1 MTRNILLDPKLVP
14 GGGACEMALANILN
28 EQAKSV
34 TGVEQWPYKAI
45 AKSLEVIPRTLIQNC
60 GANTIR
66 TLTTLRAKHATNQ
79 NSSWGVDGEKGVL
92 ADMRD
97 LCIWDPLSVK
107 LQVRHS

>member
-1 MTRNILLDPKLVP
+1 MEPLLVP

-66 TLTTLRAKHATNQ
+66 TLTTLRAKHATGQ
-79 NSSWGVDGEKGVL
+79 NYSWGVDGEKGVL
-92 ADMRD
+92 ADMQE
-97 LCIWDPLSVK
+97 LSIWDPLSVK
-107 LQVRHS
+107 LQVCV

>member
-1 MTRNILLDPKLVP
+1 MP

-45 AKSLEVIPRTLIQNC
+45 AKALEVIPRTLIQNC

-66 TLTTLRAKHATNQ
+66 TLTTLRAKHATSQ
-79 NSSWGVDGEKGVL
+79 NYSWGVDGEKGVL
-92 ADMRD
+92 ADMKE
-97 LCIWDPLSVK
+97 LSIWDPLSVK
-107 LQVRHS
+107 LQVCVMLIGCIVQ